1 MRHTPPGRDFRR
13 PTDWRRNQALG
24 PFAAFTDTRKTLA
37 ASKTER
43 TPGARRG
50 RRAYRRSL
58 ARRTREK
65 GVLVKAALRRFPD
78 VRRKNPV
85 RAAGEQDPH
94 VSQAR
99 EGEGSG
105 IAFRMWAEDAALHA
119 REGSGSNF
127 PDMRKRPCKQRRFR
141 ALPTPA
147 NTKIARRKQK
157 TEANYASCGGFV
169 KPSGADKCSRKPLS
183 GRVPRWIYQPLRDC
197 RMQPPGG
204 NPCKRNF
211 LDALPTPVRSSNAVA
226 KLHSSCQAEF
236 PRCIC
241 ETQRGR
247 QMQSQTLI
255 MRSSP
260 VDLPNPVGLSN
271 AVAKWNFSPGSGVS
285 SVNSQT
291 PTGLSNAAARWN
303 LSPGGEDF
311 SVHLPRTAGSSNA
324 VARRQPSPSGVPR
337 WIYQTLQDCR
347 IQSRGGKPCWAEV
360 PRCICESQRD
370 RQMQPPG
377 RTSRQAAES
386 PR

>member
-13 PTDWRRNQALG
+13 PTDWRCNQALG
-24 PFAAFTDTRKTLA
+24 PFAAFADARKTLA

-43 TPGARRG
+43 APGAHRR
-50 RRAYRRSL
+50 RRTYRRLL

-65 GVLVKAALRRFPD
+65 CVLVKAALRRFPD

-204 NPCKRNF
+204 NPCKQNF
-211 LDALPTPVRSSNAVA
+211 FDTFAKPCEIIKCSRKVAQLLPSRVSSMHLRRTAGPTNAVA
-226 KLHSSCQAEF
+226 K
-236 PRCIC
+236 
-241 ETQRGR
+241 R
-247 QMQSQTLI
+247 QPL
-255 MRSSP
+255 
-260 VDLPNPVGLSN
+260 
-271 AVAKWNFSPGSGVS
+271 
-285 SVNSQT
+285 
-291 PTGLSNAAARWN
+291 
-303 LSPGGEDF
+303 PGGVPM
-311 SVHLPRTAGSSNA
+311 VHLRNLCGTAECSRK
-324 VARRQPSPSGVPR
+324 VELLARQRS
-337 WIYQTLQDCR
+337 LL
-347 IQSRGGKPCWAEV
+347 GKFANPYGTVKC
-360 PRCICESQRD
+360 
-370 RQMQPPG
+370 
-377 RTSRQAAES
+377 SRQVEPLAG
-386 PR
+386 R

>member
-1 MRHTPPGRDFRR
+1 MRHTPPGQDFRR
-13 PTDWRRNQALG
+13 PTGWRRNQALG
-24 PFAAFTDTRKTLA
+24 PFAAFADARKTLA

-43 TPGARRG
+43 APGARRG

-58 ARRTREK
+58 SRRTREK
-65 GVLVKAALRRFPD
+65 VRLGQGGAATLSRRAKEKPCQGGGRARPARIPGA
-78 VRRKNPV
+78 RR
-85 RAAGEQDPH
+85 
-94 VSQAR
+94 
-99 EGEGSG
+99 
-105 IAFRMWAEDAALHA
+105 
-119 REGSGSNF
+119 
-127 PDMRKRPCKQRRFR
+127 RRFR
-141 ALPTPA
+141 HSVSHVGGGRCASC
-147 NTKIARRKQK
+147 ARRKRKQLSRYAQAPLQAEALQSAANTRKHKNCSEK
-157 TEANYASCGGFV
+157 TEDGSKLASCGGFV
-169 KPSGADKCSRKPLS
+169 KPSGAPNAVANSYHAEFPD
-183 GRVPRWIYQPLRDC
+183 GFT
-197 RMQPPGG
+197 
-204 NPCKRNF
+204 NPCGTVECSCHATTFAKRNF

-347 IQSRGGKPCWAEV
+347 IQLRGGKPCWAEV

>member
-24 PFAAFTDTRKTLA
+24 PFAAFADARKTLA

-43 TPGARRG
+43 TPGAHRR
-50 RRAYRRSL
+50 RRTYRRSFS
-58 ARRTREK
+58 RRTREK
-65 GVLVKAALRRFPD
+65 CVLVKAALRRFPD
-78 VRRKNPV
+78 VQRKNPV
-85 RAAGEQDPH
+85 RAADEQDPY

-99 EGEGSG
+99 EEEGSG

-197 RMQPPGG
+197 RMQL
-204 NPCKRNF
+204 PCDN
-211 LDALPTPVRSSNAVA
+211 L
-226 KLHSSCQAEF
+226 CQAEF

-241 ETQRGR
+241 EEQRGR
-247 QMQSQTLI
+247 QMQS
-255 MRSSP
+255 
-260 VDLPNPVGLSN
+260 
-271 AVAKWNFSPGSGVS
+271 
-285 SVNSQT
+285 
-291 PTGLSNAAARWN
+291 
-303 LSPGGEDF
+303 PGGTSRQAAEF
-311 SVHLPRTAGSSNA
+311 PRQICNPL
-324 VARRQPSPSGVPR
+324 R
-337 WIYQTLQDCR
+337 DCR
-347 IQSRGGKPCWAEV
+347 MRPQSG
-360 PRCICESQRD
+360 
-370 RQMQPPG
+370 
-377 RTSRQAAES
+377 TSRQAAES
-386 PR
+386 PRQICKPLRDCHMQPPGGTSRRAVKISRCICQALHGCPIQL